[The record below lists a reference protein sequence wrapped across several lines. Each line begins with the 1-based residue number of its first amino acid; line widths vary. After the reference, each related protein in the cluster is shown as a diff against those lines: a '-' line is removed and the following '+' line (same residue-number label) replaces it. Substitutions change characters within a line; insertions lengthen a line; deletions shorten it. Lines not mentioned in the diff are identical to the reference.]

1 MVNYESYISWLQRE
15 KYGIL
20 PHCTTE
26 CLKQK
31 VELDCGH
38 ANFQTLR
45 WEAKGLNQCLWSVM
59 LPFKPNHRLL
69 TLKDNYGYF
78 SLVYFH

>member
-1 MVNYESYISWLQRE
+1 MINYESYISWLQRE

-20 PHCTTE
+20 PHCTTD

-45 WEAKGLNQCLWSVM
+45 WEAKGLNQCL
-59 LPFKPNHRLL
+59 
-69 TLKDNYGYF
+69 
-78 SLVYFH
+78 